1 VAVGAELRAKVE
13 AWIAEDPDPVD
24 RAELAAL
31 LDRASAAGEDTGP
44 VAPGDARSAA
54 DELIALAAS
63 GDAEEAADQLE
74 DRFAGRL
81 TFGTAGLRGQMGAG
95 PNRMNRAVV
104 RAATSAVAGWLA
116 DSAATPLSVVIGCD
130 ARHRSDEFA
139 DETAQVL
146 AGAGIHAYLLPRPC
160 PTPLVAFAVRH
171 LSASAGIVITASHN
185 PRMDNG
191 YKLYLSDG
199 AQVIPPVDGEI
210 EARMTGLGP
219 LPDIPTAPLGSTG
232 ITRLGAEI
240 ADSYLS
246 ALTGNTGQDEAAGQ
260 DEAMRPAAAPR
271 RAVAPELAVVYT
283 PLHGIAGT
291 VLLEALA
298 RAGFRRPHVVTVQ
311 GQPDPDFPTAAF
323 PNPEEPTAL
332 TLALAD
338 ARALD
343 ADLMLATDPDG
354 DRLAV
359 AVPEPDT
366 RRKIRNVPGTSI
378 TEDGRWRV
386 LNGDQVGALLADYLL
401 ARACF
406 GARAGAEAG
415 AGAPRPLV
423 ATTIVSS
430 TLLSKVAAKAGASYV
445 ETLTG
450 FKWIARAADQVPGAA
465 FVFGYE
471 EAIGY
476 AVGDVVRDKDGIGAA
491 LAFLRLATDAAAAGR
506 SVLDLYDDLE
516 REHGVHHTSQLSLH
530 VAGASEVMGRLRAVL
545 PASLAGRPVDAM
557 TDYNLTGGS
566 DGTLTGLP
574 PADVLSFTVGA
585 DRVVI
590 RPSGTEPK
598 IKAYLEIVEQVR
610 PGGLIAARLTAQRR
624 LAPLRQAVRALLAG
638 LATAHGQPEA

>member
-1 VAVGAELRAKVE
+1 MRESEGVGVAVGAELRARVE

-31 LDRASAAGEDTGP
+31 LDRASAPDDDTGP
-44 VAPGDARSAA
+44 GGPGNRRSAA

-63 GDAEEAADQLE
+63 GDAEEAASQLE
-74 DRFAGRL
+74 DRFASRL
-81 TFGTAGLRGQMGAG
+81 TFGTAGLRCQIGAG

-104 RAATSAVAGWLA
+104 RGVTSAVAGWLA
-116 DSAATPLSVVIGCD
+116 DSGTAPLSVVIGSD

-139 DETAQVL
+139 DEVAQVL
-146 AGAGIHAYLLPRPC
+146 AGAGVHAYLLPRPS
-160 PTPLVAFAVRH
+160 PTPVLAFAVRH
-171 LSASAGIVITASHN
+171 LPASAGVMITASHN
-185 PRMDNG
+185 PRTDNG

-199 AQVIPPVDGEI
+199 AQVIPPVDAEI
-210 EARMTGLGP
+210 EARITELGP
-219 LPDIPTAPLGSTG
+219 LLDIPSAPLDSPA
-232 ITRLGAEI
+232 ITRLGQDVADAYMAAISGRFAGTDEI
-240 ADSYLS
+240 SLK
-246 ALTGNTGQDEAAGQ
+246 
-260 DEAMRPAAAPR
+260 
-271 RAVAPELAVVYT
+271 VVYT
-283 PLHGIAGT
+283 PLHGVAGSI
-291 VLLEALA
+291 LLQAL
-298 RAGFRRPHVVTVQ
+298 RQAGFRRPHVVTVQ

-343 ADLMLATDPDG
+343 ADLMLANDPDG

-378 TEDGRWRV
+378 PEDGRWRV
-386 LNGDQVGALLADYLL
+386 LNGDQVGALLGDYLL
-401 ARACF
+401 ARAS
-406 GARAGAEAG
+406 AAG
-415 AGAPRPLV
+415 AGALEAPRPLV
-423 ATTIVSS
+423 ATSIVSS
-430 TLLSKVAAKAGASYV
+430 GLLAKIAARAGATYV

-450 FKWIARAADQVPGAA
+450 FKWIARAADQVPGAG

-491 LAFLRLATDAAAAGR
+491 VAFLRLATDAARAGR

-530 VAGASEVMGRLRAVL
+530 VAAAAQVMERLRAAP

-557 TDYNLTGGS
+557 ADYSLTGGT

-574 PADVLSFTVGA
+574 PSDVLRFTVGG

-598 IKAYLEIVEQVR
+598 IKGYLEIVEPVR

-624 LAPLRQAVRALLAG
+624 LTPLRQAVNALLASM
-638 LATAHGQPEA
+638 ATIHGRDEA